1 MWEGWGRF
9 AMPFVVDRRRLLGAL
24 GGACLPGRTEA
35 TVQSSL
41 RRVAWLGTT
50 SPVSDDI
57 RFFAFKEALSSFG
70 LVEGNNT
77 TIKRH
82 FWTKDAVELEQTILN
97 IVAESP
103 EVIVVPTAGIAF
115 ALRAKTSSI
124 PIVTLSAGSLEGT
137 GLIDNIQRPGGN
149 VTGIQL
155 LSPGLMSK
163 RISLL
168 SELIPELN
176 KITYVEP
183 VSPGALIAPAYYEY
197 VLDAAA
203 RSNIQILSTKAYRAE
218 DFEAAYKEMSLNQSQ
233 AALIIGNPLSNGNA
247 KLIAQVAAE
256 YKVPTMHEF
265 ESFVKAGG
273 LISYGPNQREFPR
286 IVAEYV
292 KQILS
297 GTSPGS
303 LPVRQPTEYILA
315 LNLRAATALGLK
327 VPDML
332 LARADQVIE

>member
-1 MWEGWGRF
+1 
-9 AMPFVVDRRRLLGAL
+9 MPFVVDRRGLLMAL
-24 GGACLPGRTEA
+24 GGACLPTRTEA
-35 TVQSSL
+35 AVQSSL

-50 SPVSDDI
+50 SSVSDDI

-70 LVEGNNT
+70 FVDGNNV
-77 TIKRH
+77 TIDRR
-82 FWTKDAVELEQTILN
+82 FWAKDAVELEQTISN
-97 IVAESP
+97 IVSENP
-103 EVIVVPTAGIAF
+103 EVIVVPTAGLAF
-115 ALRAKTSSI
+115 ALRSKTASI
-124 PIVTLSAGSLEGT
+124 PIITLSAGSLEGT
-137 GLIDNIQRPGGN
+137 GLIDNIQRPGKN
-149 VTGIQL
+149 VTGIQI

-168 SELIPELN
+168 SELIPGLD

-183 VSPGALIAPAYYEY
+183 VSPGAIIAPAYYEY

-203 RSNIQILSTKAYRAE
+203 RSNIQILSTKIHRAE
-218 DFEAAYKEMSLNQSQ
+218 DFEAAYKEMSLNHSR
-233 AALIIGNPLSNGNA
+233 AALIIGNPLSTGNA
-247 KLIAQVAAE
+247 KLIAEVAAE
-256 YKVPTMHEF
+256 YSIPTMYEF

-273 LISYGPNQREFPR
+273 LISYGPNQIGFPR

-292 KQILS
+292 RQILS
-297 GTSPGS
+297 GASPGS

-315 LNLRAATALGLK
+315 VNLRSATALGLK